1 MCKIEQF
8 VTFRRKKRSNYD
20 LDPKNCPKLINLW
33 NLDGKKE
40 AIMFAR
46 KEFDIRI
53 SKYLHT
59 WIPRTFCYPS
69 IQILNKLRYQTI
81 QNVEFRRKKE
91 AIMINRKTILC

>member
-1 MCKIEQF
+1 MDQKMSRIDQF
-8 VTFRRKKRSNYD
+8 VEFRR
-20 LDPKNCPKLINLW
+20 
-33 NLDGKKE
+33 KKE

-91 AIMINRKTILC
+91 AIMINRKTILR